1 MKAEQKRREEEL
13 EAARAKAEEK
23 RIADAAAA
31 RDAEMAKRRSLAVLQ
46 KEIELE
52 KAKRAFQDRLAERLT
67 SDEGDG
73 VKDVLVRCPAVA
85 QRLGGIFQLSK
96 VRFTRVRALSLSL
109 SLSPPVLTHSFFSF
123 SSLLSSFFLSLSLC
137 SGSHTRGKMQQQK
150 QWSRTLVTLTPYVSF
165 FFFSLS
171 LRHTSCVSC
180 SFILSS
186 SSFNLIAPLSSPP
199 YSPLLPP
206 PSLSLSLYSSAC
218 SLLSLPLSLPIS
230 SSLSLPLS
238 PPLPQRSRA
247 VLRNGVR
254 LPRCCCANVSRHIE
268 PPGARDGGVWE

>member
-123 SSLLSSFFLSLSLC
+123 SSLLFSPLS
-137 SGSHTRGKMQQQK
+137 
-150 QWSRTLVTLTPYVSF
+150 
-165 FFFSLS
+165 FSLS
-171 LRHTSCVSC
+171 PCAAVHILGERC
-180 SFILSS
+180 SNKNSG
-186 SSFNLIAPLSSPP
+186 PE
-199 YSPLLPP
+199 
-206 PSLSLSLYSSAC
+206 
-218 SLLSLPLSLPIS
+218 
-230 SSLSLPLS
+230 
-238 PPLPQRSRA
+238 RS
-247 VLRNGVR
+247 
-254 LPRCCCANVSRHIE
+254 
-268 PPGARDGGVWE
+268 